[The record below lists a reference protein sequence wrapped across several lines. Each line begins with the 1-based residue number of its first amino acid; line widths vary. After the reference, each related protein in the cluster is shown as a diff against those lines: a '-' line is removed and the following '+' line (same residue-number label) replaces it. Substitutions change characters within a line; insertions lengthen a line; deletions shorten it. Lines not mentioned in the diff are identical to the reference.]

1 MSPLLP
7 SPLTVEYALLGF
19 VRDEPLHGYEIYR
32 RLRETPELRLIWR
45 VKQSR
50 LYALLSRLEDEGLI
64 QATLEPHEGRPS
76 RKVYSLSPVGES
88 AFRRWLTQPVE
99 LPREVRL
106 EFMLKLYFA
115 ARQEP
120 ATATLLIERQQ
131 AVCGRWLGMQESQE
145 AAQPFM
151 RVVRGYRRS
160 HIEAIRDWL
169 ARLPSELDEEE
180 QPVN

>member
-1 MSPLLP
+1 MSPLLQ
-7 SPLTVEYALLGF
+7 SPLTVEHALLGF
-19 VRDEPLHGYEIYR
+19 VRDQPLHGYEIYR
-32 RLRETPELRLIWR
+32 RLHETPDLRLIWR

-64 QATLEPHEGRPS
+64 HATLEPQDRRPP
-76 RKVYSLSPVGES
+76 RKVYCLSPAGES
-88 AFRRWLTQPVE
+88 AFRRWLTEPVG

-115 ARQEP
+115 VQQEP
-120 ATATLLIERQQ
+120 AIVALLIERQQ
-131 AVCGRWLGMQESQE
+131 AVCARWLDTQASED
-145 AAQPFM
+145 ALQPYT
-151 RVVRGYRRS
+151 RAVRRYRRS

-169 ARLPSELDEEE
+169 ARLPAEWLEEE